1 MSLSMFSSASH
12 PAQVSLGMQRPRAF
26 RQSRL
31 LIVGCGDVGQ
41 RVLRELGGRLR
52 VRVLTSSPGRV
63 GDLRQSGV
71 TPLVGSLDVPAS
83 LARLAGLASRV
94 LHLAPPPGIGAK
106 DPRTAAL
113 LQALARRGALRSLV
127 YGSTTGVYGDAGGAF
142 FGETRP
148 VAPQSDRARR
158 RVDAEQRLRAFGRR
172 QALVQGT
179 AVGILRIPGIYAVG
193 REGGDPRDRVRRGS
207 PVLVHEHDV
216 YTNHIHADDLARAC
230 LLALWRVRPQRV
242 LHVCDDTQH
251 LMGDHFDRVADLSGL
266 PRPPRLA
273 RDELRAQVSPMQ
285 WSFLCESRRLSNVR
299 MKHELGLVLRHP
311 GLSLAPSP
319 LDMGATPIG

>member
-1 MSLSMFSSASH
+1 
-12 PAQVSLGMQRPRAF
+12 MQRPRAF
-26 RQSRL
+26 RRTRL
-31 LIVGCGDVGQ
+31 LIIGCGDVGQ

-63 GDLRQSGV
+63 TALRELGV
-71 TPLVGSLDVPAS
+71 TPLVGSLDAPAS

-94 LHLAPPPGIGAK
+94 LHLAPPPSSGTQ

-113 LQALARRGALRSLV
+113 LAALARRGGPRSLV

-142 FGETRP
+142 FDETRA

-158 RVDAEQRLRAFGRR
+158 RVDAERRLRAFGRR
-172 QALVQGT
+172 RALVRSGGGGT

-193 REGGDPRDRVRRGS
+193 REGGDPRDRVRRGA
-207 PVLVHEHDV
+207 PVLAREHDV
-216 YTNHIHADDLARAC
+216 HTNHVHADDLARAC
-230 LLALWRVRPQRV
+230 LLVLWRIRPQRV
-242 LHVCDDTQH
+242 LHVCDDTQRP
-251 LMGDHFDRVADLSGL
+251 MGDHFDLVADLSGL
-266 PRPPRLA
+266 PRPPRLP

-299 MKHELGLVLRHP
+299 MKQELGLVLRHP
-311 GLSLAPSP
+311 GLSLTPSP
-319 LDMGATPIG
+319 LPMVLKPSD